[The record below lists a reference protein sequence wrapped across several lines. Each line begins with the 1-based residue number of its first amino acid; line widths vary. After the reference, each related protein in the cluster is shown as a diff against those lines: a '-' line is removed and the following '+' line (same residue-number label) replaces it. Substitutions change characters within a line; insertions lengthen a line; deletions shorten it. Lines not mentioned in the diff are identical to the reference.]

1 MSTERSEGAR
11 PNAEEVERLTAY
23 LSQFVT
29 EERLSRMRSVVAERT
44 RHLTVVVEDIYQPHN
59 ASAVLRTCDCFGV
72 QDVHIV
78 ENRNRYRLNPGVE
91 LGTAQWLTLHR
102 YREAENNTPAAI
114 AALREAGYRIVAT
127 TPHTDQVRL
136 EEFDLDAGPAALLF
150 GNELDG
156 LSEAALASADEHL
169 AIPMYGF
176 VESFNIS
183 VSAAIVLHHLTHR
196 LRTSGRHYQLSA
208 AERDEVFLAWLR
220 SSIGRVEALE
230 REFEQRQR
238 DPSRNQRERS

>member
-1 MSTERSEGAR
+1 MSTDD
-11 PNAEEVERLTAY
+11 LTAY

-29 EERLSRMRSVVAERT
+29 DDRLARMDEVLAERT
-44 RHLTVVVEDIYQPHN
+44 RYLTVAVEDIYQPHN

-72 QDVHIV
+72 QDVHII
-78 ENRNRYRLNPGVE
+78 ENRNQYRLNPGVE

-102 YREAENNTPAAI
+102 YRGDENNTPAAI
-114 AALREAGYRIVAT
+114 ARLREAGYRIVAT
-127 TPHTDQVRL
+127 TPHTDQVFL
-136 EEFDLDAGPAALLF
+136 ERFDLEAGPVALLF

-156 LSEAALASADEHL
+156 LSPSALEAADEHL

-183 VSAAIVLHHLTHR
+183 VSAAIVLHHLTHV
-196 LRTSGRHYQLSA
+196 LRTSGRDYELA
-208 AERDEVFLAWLR
+208 DRERAEILLAWLR

-230 REFEQRQR
+230 REFE
-238 DPSRNQRERS
+238 SRRREGS

>member
-1 MSTERSEGAR
+1 MNTEALTDYLSSFVT
-11 PNAEEVERLTAY
+11 PERLA
-23 LSQFVT
+23 
-29 EERLSRMRSVVAERT
+29 RMHEVLAERT
-44 RHLTVVVEDIYQPHN
+44 RYLTVVVEDIYQPHN

-102 YREAENNTPAAI
+102 YRGEGDNTPAAI
-114 AALREAGYRIVAT
+114 EALRAAGYRIVAT
-127 TPHTDQVRL
+127 TPHTDQVEL
-136 EEFDLDAGPAALLF
+136 ERFDLEAGPAALLF

-156 LSEAALASADEHL
+156 LSPTALEAADEHL

-183 VSAAIVLHHLTHR
+183 VSAAIVLHHLTHV
-196 LRTSGRHYQLSA
+196 LRTSDHDYRLGDD
-208 AERDEVFLAWLR
+208 ERREVLLAWLR

-230 REFEQRQR
+230 REFERTAAQRATEG
-238 DPSRNQRERS
+238 S